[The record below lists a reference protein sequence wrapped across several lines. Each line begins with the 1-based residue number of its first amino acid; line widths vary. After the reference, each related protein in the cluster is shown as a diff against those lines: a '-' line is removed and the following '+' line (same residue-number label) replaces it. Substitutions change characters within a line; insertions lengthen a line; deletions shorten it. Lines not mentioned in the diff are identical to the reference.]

1 MFRASKVNR
10 RPDRLSTY
18 FLSNSAVLAGIALSG
33 ILYNVGLTAGP
44 FFEGQLAQCLIAVMA
59 KEKTVGDMVNLAGLY
74 LAVILLVQGSRCLKR
89 FWVRR
94 LANNTARS
102 MRRVLYRN
110 LVYQNPAVLGLD
122 EAGSLMTKA
131 IGDVDA
137 CAEGI
142 RKFTTEIFD
151 TGVVMIAYLG
161 MLWYYDARLTLLA
174 CLFTPLAY
182 LLAQRL
188 KRPITRSSAAY
199 KNSVSRLNGMALDR
213 VTNALTYRVFGCE
226 AQRDEAYTSQ
236 LAQVEKNAV
245 VSSAWENAM
254 QPLYN
259 VIAMTGVLF
268 VLIRGAQNVLGQGWA
283 VWDIAAFT
291 TYLAC
296 FSRLALKSSH
306 AAKLFNAVQKARVSW
321 QRIQLQLQ
329 PVSVPEAQLDAFT
342 APASL
347 SVEKLSFAYPHQPPL
362 FSNVSFKAQAGEII
376 GITGPLAC
384 GKSTFGRLFLGEQD
398 YTGRIFINGL
408 DLAEQN
414 NAQLSQLV
422 AYAGHD
428 PQLLSDTIAENITLG
443 EAFDCQPWLTAVA
456 LSEEVNALPQ
466 GVQTFIGAQGSR
478 LSGGQQARLA
488 LARTLARSRPLIILD
503 DPFSAVDPA
512 TEAEILQQLRMLAQ
526 DRIVFLISHRLTHFP
541 DFDQILWLSQEKVQV
556 SSHEAMLKTNSAYA
570 QLFEKQ
576 QRKEEKTNESH

>member
-1 MFRASKVNR
+1 
-10 RPDRLSTY
+10 
-18 FLSNSAVLAGIALSG
+18 
-33 ILYNVGLTAGP
+33 
-44 FFEGQLAQCLIAVMA
+44 
-59 KEKTVGDMVNLAGLY
+59 
-74 LAVILLVQGSRCLKR
+74 
-89 FWVRR
+89 
-94 LANNTARS
+94 
-102 MRRVLYRN
+102 
-110 LVYQNPAVLGLD
+110 
-122 EAGSLMTKA
+122 
-131 IGDVDA
+131 
-137 CAEGI
+137 
-142 RKFTTEIFD
+142 
-151 TGVVMIAYLG
+151 
-161 MLWYYDARLTLLA
+161 
-174 CLFTPLAY
+174 
-182 LLAQRL
+182 
-188 KRPITRSSAAY
+188 
-199 KNSVSRLNGMALDR
+199 MALDR

-321 QRIQLQLQ
+321 QRIQPQLQ
-329 PVSVPEAQLDAFT
+329 PVSVPGSAARYVYRSSFTERGKAQLCLSPPTTAFFQCFFQG
-342 APASL
+342 S
-347 SVEKLSFAYPHQPPL
+347 SRGDHRHYR
-362 FSNVSFKAQAGEII
+362 
-376 GITGPLAC
+376 PLAC

-428 PQLLSDTIAENITLG
+428 PQLLSDTIVENITLG

-456 LSEEVNALPQ
+456 LSEEVNALPR
-466 GVQTFIGAQGSR
+466 GIQTFIGAQGSR

-512 TEAEILQQLRMLAQ
+512 TEAEILQQLRVLVQ

-556 SSHEAMLKTNSAYA
+556 SSHEMMLKTNSAYA

-576 QRKEEKTNESH
+576 QRKEVKNDESH